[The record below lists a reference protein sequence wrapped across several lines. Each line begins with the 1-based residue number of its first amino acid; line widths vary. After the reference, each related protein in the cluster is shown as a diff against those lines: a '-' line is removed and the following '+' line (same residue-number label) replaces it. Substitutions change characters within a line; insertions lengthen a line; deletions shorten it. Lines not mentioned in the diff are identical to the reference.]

1 MTEPVVEV
9 VRSHRRKRTVSGRI
23 AEGRFEVRV
32 PAGLNDSEEARL
44 VADMTA
50 RLKRRVVSD
59 DIDLGRRASELA
71 DRYGLRRPARV
82 EWSGRQMQRWG
93 SCTPSAGHIRI
104 SDRLA
109 SMPVWV
115 LDSVLVHELA
125 HLEEANH
132 GQRFQT
138 LVERYPLTERA
149 RGYLMAVDDRIPA

>member
-1 MTEPVVEV
+1 MTEPAVEV
-9 VRSHRRKRTVSGRI
+9 IRSQRRKRTVSGRI

-32 PAGLNDSEEARL
+32 PAGLDPKDEARL

-59 DIDLGRRASELA
+59 EVDLSQRASELA
-71 DRYGLRRPARV
+71 GRYGLQQPTRV
-82 EWSGRQMQRWG
+82 DWSGRQMQRWG
-93 SCTPSAGHIRI
+93 SCTPSSGHIRI

-109 SMPVWV
+109 SMPDWV

-132 GQRFQT
+132 GKRFQE
-138 LVERYPLTERA
+138 LVMRYPLTERA
-149 RGYLMAVDDRIPA
+149 RGYLMAVGERIPA

>member
-9 VRSHRRKRTVSGRI
+9 VRTQRRKRTVSGRV
-23 AEGRFEVRV
+23 ADGRFEVRV
-32 PAGLNDSEEARL
+32 PAGLDPKDEARL

-50 RLKRRVVSD
+50 RLRRRVVSD
-59 DIDLGRRASELA
+59 DIDLGERASGLA
-71 DRYGLRRPARV
+71 QRYGLRQPTRV
-82 EWSGRQMQRWG
+82 EWSGRQMRRWG
-93 SCTPSAGHIRI
+93 SCTPVSGHIRI

-109 SMPVWV
+109 SMPTWV

-132 GQRFQT
+132 GRRFQT
-138 LVERYPLTERA
+138 LVRRYPLTERA

>member
-9 VRSHRRKRTVSGRI
+9 IRSQRRKRTISGRV

-32 PAGLNDSEEARL
+32 PAGLDPAEEARL

-50 RLKRRVVSD
+50 KLKRRVVSD
-59 DIDLGRRASELA
+59 EIDLSHRAATLA
-71 DRYGLRRPARV
+71 KRYGLKPPARV

-93 SCTPSAGHIRI
+93 SCTPASGHIRI

-109 SMPVWV
+109 SMPAWV
-115 LDSVLVHELA
+115 LDSVLVHEMA

-132 GQRFQT
+132 GKRFQT
-138 LVERYPLTERA
+138 LVKRYPLTERA